1 MILGVDADVLI
12 SWAMRGSLRHSDA
25 RRLIDFEI
33 RERGSSLAI
42 TPQVVY
48 EFLHVVTDPRRFEQ
62 PFPMEEAIQQATQIC
77 NSEDVILLAP
87 TPPVV
92 PRTMELM
99 GAFRLGRKRILDT
112 ALAATLELAGI
123 RRLATFNPGD
133 FQVFD
138 FLELVGSPP

>member
-1 MILGVDADVLI
+1 MILGIDADVLI
-12 SWAMRGSLRHSDA
+12 SWAMTGSLRHSDA
-25 RRLIDFEI
+25 RRLIDHEI

-62 PFPMEEAIQQATQIC
+62 PLSMGEAIRQASEISG
-77 NSEDVILLAP
+77 SEDVMLLAP
-87 TPPVV
+87 TPEVV
-92 PRTMELM
+92 SRTLELM
-99 GAFRLGRKRILDT
+99 STFRLGRKRVLDT

-123 RRLATFNPGD
+123 RRLATFNLGD

-138 FLELVGSPP
+138 FLELVSSPP

>member
-1 MILGVDADVLI
+1 MILGIDADVLI
-12 SWAMRGSLRHSDA
+12 SWAMTGSLRHSDA
-25 RRLIDFEI
+25 RRLIDHEI

-42 TPQVVY
+42 TPQVIY

-62 PFPMEEAIQQATQIC
+62 PFSMGEAIQQASEISG
-77 NSEDVILLAP
+77 SEDVILLAP
-87 TPPVV
+87 SSDVV
-92 PRTMELM
+92 PRTMELL
-99 GAFRLGRKRILDT
+99 GTFRLGRKRILDT

-138 FLELVGSPP
+138 FLELVSAPP